1 MCPTLII
8 MCSFIHFYIYL
19 FMYLSTQM
27 YFTFVSDEY
36 FHLENDFQI
45 SFCFDTFIYFFNSV
59 LSLV

>member
-8 MCSFIHFYIYL
+8 MCYFIHFYIYL

-36 FHLENDFQI
+36 FHLENDFRYL
-45 SFCFDTFIYFFNSV
+45 FV
-59 LSLV
+59 LIHLYIFLIQF